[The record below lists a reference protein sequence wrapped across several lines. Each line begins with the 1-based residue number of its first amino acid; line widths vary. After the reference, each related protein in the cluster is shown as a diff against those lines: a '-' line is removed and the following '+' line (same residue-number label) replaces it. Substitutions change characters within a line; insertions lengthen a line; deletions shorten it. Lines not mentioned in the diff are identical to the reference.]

1 MNCGK
6 AIKRT
11 TSAPP
16 QILEITGF
24 WTLDGRVSTGSLETI
39 LEKNSQDVP
48 ILRRVNKRLSE
59 RMKYNIYA
67 SFPFQ
72 QTVIPKWKLECHNL
86 TGSFRQEQ
94 YWKLLKNYDSQAKSR
109 GNSNE
114 VGNSCFGKKSRNDG
128 LRTST
133 RHPKSKQLFWK
144 SNNFQTEGNWKNE
157 FQNTSQYNRR

>member
-6 AIKRT
+6 AIKPT

-39 LEKNSQDVP
+39 LEKKP
-48 ILRRVNKRLSE
+48 PRRSKFKKKKWLSE

-94 YWKLLKNYDSQAKSR
+94 YWKMLKNYDSQAKSR

-114 VGNSCFGKKSRNDG
+114 VGHSCFGKKSRNDG

-144 SNNFQTEGNWKNE
+144 NNNFETEGNWKNE